1 MKIQRIVVLASCLAL
16 LSLGGCGSPE
26 EKKANYLSL
35 AEEYFQEG
43 NFPKARVA
51 LRNVLKI
58 DPKDD
63 QGWFLLGQVEEKEK
77 NWRKAFQH
85 YLRVVELEATHKKAL
100 LRLGKF
106 YLEGRAFDKVL
117 EVTNQVLA
125 NDPENVSAQT
135 LQTAVLAL
143 QDQVDHALPKAE
155 KIVAQYPSEPDSAIL
170 LATLYR
176 SKNRLVEARN
186 VLQTALQSN
195 PEHIELLKNLASTAI
210 QLKAFPSAEIA
221 MQRIVEIEPT
231 IFDHHVGLA
240 VFYKELGEFE
250 KAKNILSHAITLDPD
265 DGNRRLVLAELFVT
279 QQNFQEAETT
289 LLQAKQD
296 LPHAMAIQFSL
307 GKFYELQKEPHQA
320 RKIYQAIIDDQDT
333 KPSGLE
339 AQVKLAILDLQ
350 DGLKDQAVERLNL
363 VLKENPRAS
372 DALMVKSQL
381 ALADKDNTTAIQSLR
396 TVLKDQPRLSRAH
409 GLLGH
414 AYLLAG
420 EISLSRESLEQA
432 IKFDPQN
439 FEAHRLLANLDA
451 REGQSEKSQA
461 RLSAIL
467 EKQPNDLQSLA
478 MLLTLQAANQEWSK
492 TDQTVGLLKEA
503 GANQYSVDM
512 AKGNLLLTQ
521 KEWGQAQHVFEE
533 IVREHPDEPAPLF
546 GLVQAETN
554 LGGSSQAQSRLETT
568 IAHHPDN
575 PYAHGM
581 LGEILVLQRQVSAAE
596 QEFQKAYTL
605 QPKWVTPWLNHASL
619 TYAQKKTPEA
629 IAILES
635 GLNANPH
642 SQELRMLLA
651 TILTGTDK
659 ADLAIQEYETIL
671 KHNPKALL
679 AANNLANLLT
689 DVKGDPKSLERAL
702 HLTKEFETTEQHP
715 FFLDTRGWIYH
726 KMGRDE
732 EAVRIIQRA
741 VAQVPDHPVLN
752 YHLGMA
758 YYQLGNPQE
767 ARTYLSKAVE
777 AQKDFEGAKEALSIL
792 KRIQG

>member
-1 MKIQRIVVLASCLAL
+1 MPTQRIII
-16 LSLGGCGSPE
+16 LSLCIFLLCMGGCGSPE
-26 EKKANYLSL
+26 EKKADYLSL

-58 DPKDD
+58 DPKDY

-85 YLRVVELEATHKKAL
+85 YLRVVELETTHKKAL

-117 EVTNQVLA
+117 EVTNQILA
-125 NDPENVSAQT
+125 NDPGDVSAQT
-135 LQTAVLAL
+135 LQTSVLAL
-143 QDQVDHALPKAE
+143 QGQLDEALPKAE
-155 KIVAQYPSEPDSAIL
+155 EIVAQYPSEPDSAIL

-176 SKNRLVEARN
+176 SKNRLSEARN
-186 VLQTALQSN
+186 VLQTALKSN
-195 PEHIELLKNLASTAI
+195 PEHIELLRNLVSTAI
-210 QLKAFPSAEIA
+210 QLKEFPSAEIA
-221 MQRIVEIEPT
+221 FQRIIEIEPT

-250 KAKNILSHAITLDPD
+250 KAKNILSYAITLNPD

-279 QQNFQEAETT
+279 QQNFSEAETT
-289 LLQAKQD
+289 LLQARND

-307 GKFYELQKEPHQA
+307 GKFYELQKESHKA
-320 RKIYQAIIDDQDT
+320 REIYQSIVDDQGT

-339 AQVKLAILDLQ
+339 AQVKLVSLDLQ
-350 DGLKDQAVERLNL
+350 DGLKDQAVERLNQ
-363 VLKENPRAS
+363 VLKKNPRAS
-372 DALMVKSQL
+372 DALLLKSQL
-381 ALADKDNTTAIQSLR
+381 ALTDKDNATAIQSLR
-396 TVLKDQPRLSRAH
+396 TVLKDQPRHSRAH
-409 GLLGH
+409 GLLGQ

-420 EISLSRESLEQA
+420 EISLSRESLEHA
-432 IKFDPQN
+432 IKFNPQN

-467 EKQPNDLQSLA
+467 EKRPNDLQSLA
-478 MLLTLQAANQEWSK
+478 MLLTLQASNQEWGK
-492 TDQTVGLLKEA
+492 TDQTLGMLA
-503 GANQYSVDM
+503 GAGASQYSVDM
-512 AKGNLLLTQ
+512 AKGNLLLTK
-521 KEWGQAQHVFEE
+521 KEWGQAQRLFEE
-533 IVREHPDEPAPLF
+533 IVQEHPDDPAPLF

-568 IAHHPDN
+568 IAQHPDN

-581 LGEILVLQRQVSAAE
+581 LGEILVLQRQVNAAE
-596 QEFQKAYTL
+596 KEFQKAYTIR
-605 QPKWVTPWLNHASL
+605 PKWVTPWLNHASL

-629 IAILES
+629 MTILES
-635 GLNANPH
+635 GLKANPH

-659 ADLAIQEYETIL
+659 SDLAIQEYETIL

-689 DVKGDPKSLERAL
+689 DVKGDPQSLERAL
-702 HLTKEFETTEQHP
+702 HLTEEFETTEQHP

-732 EAVRIIQRA
+732 EAVRMIKRA
-741 VAQVPDHPVLN
+741 VAQVPNHPILN

-777 AQKDFEGAKEALSIL
+777 VQKDFEGAEEAQSIL
-792 KRIQG
+792 KLIQG